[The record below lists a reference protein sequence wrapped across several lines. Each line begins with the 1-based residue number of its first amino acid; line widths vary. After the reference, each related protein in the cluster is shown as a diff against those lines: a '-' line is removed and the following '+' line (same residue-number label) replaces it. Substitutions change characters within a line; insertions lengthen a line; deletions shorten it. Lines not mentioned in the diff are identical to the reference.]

1 MRLISYKCRHGLL
14 SVDRCLLTLN
24 KMTSYIIRKILYG
37 LAVLWGVVTL
47 VFFLFNIVPGD
58 PVRMMLGQRADESD
72 VQAIREELGLNQSVF
87 KQYADYLNDL
97 SPISFYENEC
107 GKRKYD
113 DFKSYCVLAKVGDLD
128 VVLKTPYLRYSYQ
141 SKRSVGTILSE
152 AFPNTLILAAVAIA
166 FALILGVFIGVLA
179 AVVNTDFVNKLT
191 LFVTT
196 IGMSLP
202 SFFAAILVAWLFGY
216 VWESFTGLSMTGNL
230 YSVDDY
236 GNGAYLDLKNLILP
250 AITLGLRPLA
260 VVVELTRTSLLE
272 AMSMDYIRTARA
284 KGLKQWRVVT
294 VHALRN
300 AMTPVVTAI
309 SGWFASLLAGAVF
322 VEYVFDW
329 KGIGVIIVDALD
341 TFDFP
346 VIMGAVLLI
355 GFMLIIINIIVDI
368 IYGILDPRVRV
379 Y

>member
-1 MRLISYKCRHGLL
+1 
-14 SVDRCLLTLN
+14 
-24 KMTSYIIRKILYG
+24 MTSYIIRKILYG

-58 PVRMMLGQRADESD
+58 PVRMMLGQRADEAD

-87 KQYADYLNDL
+87 KQYTDYLNDL
-97 SPISFYENEC
+97 SPISFYENEYAE
-107 GKRKYD
+107 RKYD
-113 DFKSYCVLAKVGDLD
+113 NFKSYCVLAKIGDVD

-152 AFPNTLILAAVAIA
+152 AFPNTLILAFVAIT
-166 FALILGVFIGVLA
+166 FALIVGVFIGVLA

-191 LFVTT
+191 LFITT

-250 AITLGLRPLA
+250 AFTLGLRPLA

-355 GFMLIIINIIVDI
+355 GFMLIIINIVVDI
-368 IYGILDPRVRV
+368 IYGVLDPRVRV

>member
-1 MRLISYKCRHGLL
+1 
-14 SVDRCLLTLN
+14 
-24 KMTSYIIRKILYG
+24 MTSYIIRKILYG

-58 PVRMMLGQRADESD
+58 PVRMMLGQRADEDD

-87 KQYADYLNDL
+87 KQYTDYLNDL
-97 SPISFYENEC
+97 LPISFYRNTTAASTNSAIVDNEPVVVTEPVEVTNQYNRF
-107 GKRKYD
+107 KRH
-113 DFKSYCVLAKVGDLD
+113 CVLTTIGDVD

-166 FALILGVFIGVLA
+166 FALIVGVFIGVLT
-179 AVVNTDFVNKLT
+179 AVFNTEFLNKLT
-191 LFVTT
+191 LFITT

-202 SFFAAILVAWLFGY
+202 SFFAAILIAWLFGY

-250 AITLGLRPLA
+250 AFTLGLRPLA

-272 AMSMDYIRTARA
+272 ALSMDYIRTARA

-329 KGIGVIIVDALD
+329 KGIGVIIVNALD

-355 GFMLIIINIIVDI
+355 GFMLIIINIVVDI

-379 Y
+379 C

>member
-1 MRLISYKCRHGLL
+1 
-14 SVDRCLLTLN
+14 
-24 KMTSYIIRKILYG
+24 MTSYIIRKILYG

-58 PVRMMLGQRADESD
+58 PVRMMLGQRADEAD

-87 KQYADYLNDL
+87 KQYTDYLNNL
-97 SPISFYENEC
+97 SPISFYENEN
-107 GKRKYD
+107 GEKKYD
-113 DFKSYCVLAKVGDLD
+113 NFKSYCVLAKIGDVD

-152 AFPNTLILAAVAIA
+152 AFPNTLILAFVAIT
-166 FALILGVFIGVLA
+166 FALVLGVFIGVLA

-191 LFVTT
+191 LFITT

-250 AITLGLRPLA
+250 AFTLGLRPLA

-355 GFMLIIINIIVDI
+355 GFMLIIINIVVDI
-368 IYGILDPRVRV
+368 IYGVLDPRVRV

>member
-1 MRLISYKCRHGLL
+1 
-14 SVDRCLLTLN
+14 
-24 KMTSYIIRKILYG
+24 MTSYIIRKILYG

-58 PVRMMLGQRADESD
+58 PVRMMLGQRADEAD

-87 KQYADYLNDL
+87 KQYTDYLNDL
-97 SPISFYENEC
+97 SPISFYENEN
-107 GKRKYD
+107 GEKKYD
-113 DFKSYCVLAKVGDLD
+113 NFKSYCVLAKIGDVD

-141 SKRSVGTILSE
+141 SKRAVGTILSE
-152 AFPNTLILAAVAIA
+152 AFPNTLILAFVAIT
-166 FALILGVFIGVLA
+166 FALVLGVFIGVLA

-191 LFVTT
+191 LFITT

-250 AITLGLRPLA
+250 AFTLGLRPLA

-355 GFMLIIINIIVDI
+355 GFMLIIINIVVDI
-368 IYGILDPRVRV
+368 IYGVLDPRVRV

>member
-1 MRLISYKCRHGLL
+1 MGALL
-14 SVDRCLLTLN
+14 H
-24 KMTSYIIRKILYG
+24 Y
-37 LAVLWGVVTL
+37 
-47 VFFLFNIVPGD
+47 
-58 PVRMMLGQRADESD
+58 
-72 VQAIREELGLNQSVF
+72 
-87 KQYADYLNDL
+87 
-97 SPISFYENEC
+97 
-107 GKRKYD
+107 
-113 DFKSYCVLAKVGDLD
+113 
-128 VVLKTPYLRYSYQ
+128 VLKPLSLIGALNWGL
-141 SKRSVGTILSE
+141 VG
-152 AFPNTLILAAVAIA
+152 
-166 FALILGVFIGVLA
+166 
-179 AVVNTDFVNKLT
+179 
-191 LFVTT
+191 
-196 IGMSLP
+196 
-202 SFFAAILVAWLFGY
+202 FFRFDLVAWLFGY

-236 GNGAYLDLKNLILP
+236 GNGAFLDLKNLILP
-250 AITLGLRPLA
+250 AFTLGLRPLA

-272 AMSMDYIRTARA
+272 ALSMDYIRTARA

-355 GFMLIIINIIVDI
+355 GFMLIIINIVVDI
-368 IYGILDPRVRV
+368 IYGVLDPRVRV

>member
-1 MRLISYKCRHGLL
+1 
-14 SVDRCLLTLN
+14 
-24 KMTSYIIRKILYG
+24 MTSYIIRKILYG

-58 PVRMMLGQRADESD
+58 PVRMMLGQRADEAD

-87 KQYADYLNDL
+87 KQYTDYLNDL
-97 SPISFYENEC
+97 SPISFYENEY
-107 GKRKYD
+107 GEKKYD
-113 DFKSYCVLAKVGDLD
+113 NFKSYCVLAKIGDVD

-152 AFPNTLILAAVAIA
+152 AFPNTLILAFVAIT
-166 FALILGVFIGVLA
+166 FALVLGVFIGVLA

-191 LFVTT
+191 LFITT

-250 AITLGLRPLA
+250 AFTLGLRPLA